1 MKRTFQPSN
10 LKRKR
15 THGFRARMATKAGRA
30 VFQEEEERVE
40 KFCLHN
46 LSLKQLKKIYST
58 NFVAASLTGKSG
70 VFISTPKKIFPKA
83 VDRNKIKRRIKSII
97 FDTGFESTSFGIKL
111 IVREDFLALNYKE
124 AYNEISAVIKKAVL

>member
-1 MKRTFQPSN
+1 MAFELAWQPR
-10 LKRKR
+10 L
-15 THGFRARMATKAGRA
+15 GVQF
-30 VFQEEEERVE
+30 FQEEEERVE

-111 IVREDFLALNYKE
+111 VVRKDFLALNYKE

>member
-1 MKRTFQPSN
+1 MAFELEWQPR
-10 LKRKR
+10 L
-15 THGFRARMATKAGRA
+15 GVQF
-30 VFQEEEERVE
+30 FQEEEERVE

>member
-1 MKRTFQPSN
+1 MAFELAWQPR
-10 LKRKR
+10 L
-15 THGFRARMATKAGRA
+15 GVQF
-30 VFQEEEERVE
+30 FQEEEERVE

-58 NFVAASLTGKSG
+58 NFVDASLTGKSG

>member
-1 MKRTFQPSN
+1 MAFELAWQPR
-10 LKRKR
+10 L
-15 THGFRARMATKAGRA
+15 GVQF
-30 VFQEEEERVE
+30 FQEEEERVE
-40 KFCLHN
+40 KFYLHN

-58 NFVAASLTGKSG
+58 NFVAASLTGRSG

>member
-1 MKRTFQPSN
+1 MAFERAWQPRPDAQFS
-10 LKRKR
+10 L
-15 THGFRARMATKAGRA
+15 
-30 VFQEEEERVE
+30 EEEERVE
-40 KFCLHN
+40 KFCLHS

>member
-1 MKRTFQPSN
+1 MAFELAWQP
-10 LKRKR
+10 RP
-15 THGFRARMATKAGRA
+15 GVQF
-30 VFQEEEERVE
+30 FQEEEERVE

>member
-1 MKRTFQPSN
+1 MAFELAWQPR
-10 LKRKR
+10 L
-15 THGFRARMATKAGRA
+15 GARF
-30 VFQEEEERVE
+30 FQEEEERVE

-46 LSLKQLKKIYST
+46 LSLKQLKKIHST

-97 FDTGFESTSFGIKL
+97 FDAGFESTSFGIKL
-111 IVREDFLALNYKE
+111 IVRKDFLALNYKE

>member
-1 MKRTFQPSN
+1 MAFELAWQPK
-10 LKRKR
+10 L
-15 THGFRARMATKAGRA
+15 GAQF
-30 VFQEEEERVE
+30 FQEEEERVE

-58 NFVAASLTGKSG
+58 NFVAASLTGESG

>member
-1 MKRTFQPSN
+1 MAFELAWQPR
-10 LKRKR
+10 L
-15 THGFRARMATKAGRA
+15 GVQF
-30 VFQEEEERVE
+30 FQEEEERVE

-83 VDRNKIKRRIKSII
+83 VDRNKIKRRIKSIF

>member
-1 MKRTFQPSN
+1 MAFELAWQP
-10 LKRKR
+10 RQ
-15 THGFRARMATKAGRA
+15 GVQF
-30 VFQEEEERVE
+30 FQEEEERVE

>member
-1 MKRTFQPSN
+1 MAFELAWQPR
-10 LKRKR
+10 L
-15 THGFRARMATKAGRA
+15 GAQF
-30 VFQEEEERVE
+30 FQEEEERVE
-40 KFCLHN
+40 KFYLHN

-111 IVREDFLALNYKE
+111 IVREDFLDLNYKE

>member
-1 MKRTFQPSN
+1 MAFELAWQPR
-10 LKRKR
+10 L
-15 THGFRARMATKAGRA
+15 GVQF
-30 VFQEEEERVE
+30 FQEEEERVE
-40 KFCLHN
+40 KFYLHN

-97 FDTGFESTSFGIKL
+97 FDAGFESTSFGIKL

>member
-1 MKRTFQPSN
+1 MAFELAWQPR
-10 LKRKR
+10 L
-15 THGFRARMATKAGRA
+15 GVQF
-30 VFQEEEERVE
+30 FQEEEERVE

-97 FDTGFESTSFGIKL
+97 FDAGFDSASFGIKL

>member
-1 MKRTFQPSN
+1 MAFELECLPRQGERFFRT
-10 LKRKR
+10 
-15 THGFRARMATKAGRA
+15 
-30 VFQEEEERVE
+30 EEERVE
-40 KFCLHN
+40 KFCQPN
-46 LSLKQLKKIYST
+46 LSLESIKKIYSS
-58 NFVAASLTGKSG
+58 NFIAASLTGKSG

>member
-1 MKRTFQPSN
+1 MAFELAWQPRLGAQFS
-10 LKRKR
+10 L
-15 THGFRARMATKAGRA
+15 
-30 VFQEEEERVE
+30 EEEERVE

-111 IVREDFLALNYKE
+111 IVREDFLALDYKE